1 MGRARWYRALH
12 LGLQILQIRK
22 RNVIF
27 QIVPCQIRINDPMSL
42 GYGLFVPHLLICAGG
57 SRNDGICFF
66 LTAFGLALNLGDR
79 GKVISRPTGH
89 IGMGHTF
96 LCHNHHLC
104 ASIPH

>member
-42 GYGLFVPHLLICAGG
+42 WIW
-57 SRNDGICFF
+57 
-66 LTAFGLALNLGDR
+66 AFRATPSDLR
-79 GKVISRPTGH
+79 RWFPQ
-89 IGMGHTF
+89 
-96 LCHNHHLC
+96 
-104 ASIPH
+104 